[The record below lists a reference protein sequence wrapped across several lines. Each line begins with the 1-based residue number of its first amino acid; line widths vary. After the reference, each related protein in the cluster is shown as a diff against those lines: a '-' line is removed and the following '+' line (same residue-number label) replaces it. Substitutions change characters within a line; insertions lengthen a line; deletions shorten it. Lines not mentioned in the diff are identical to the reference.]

1 MKHFEVESIEQEMTR
16 SNSTTMITSSS
27 SWLEEDNFNFT
38 TGAIAIATCSGSVS
52 FLCSMI
58 TVYIILKSPKAVFH
72 TPYHR
77 IMLLLSTGDM
87 ITSLGVALT
96 TLPMPKDVVYAFAQK
111 SYGNVLTCS
120 IQAMVVISGSA
131 GTLLISSLLYI
142 YYLCSLVFQMSDA
155 KFRKYVETP
164 FIMGSIGFLLY
175 LLIAIVDFENMNPSP
190 KAVWCS
196 NEKYPFDCNTNL
208 DDGEQECRGRDGVGD
223 DYDKNTFSV
232 IVLVFSILILVM
244 FLIIFFFYRNERK
257 LQKLALPDENEN
269 TTSADERI
277 GSIIDEL
284 KEQRAETKR
293 ITQQSLLYITAF
305 FTTWAFPMLYFYL
318 HENHLIAA
326 LRLLLFPLQGLF
338 NFMIFLY
345 HKVDALHLKRK
356 SNGDVE
362 INNFDAI
369 KTILLH
375 PGKAYV
381 ESTVHISNLSNMI
394 DEIIRHR
401 EELAQERFEEDDENQ
416 KHTNHEFSKSTTNE
430 KEDSSIS
437 PSLANKYS
445 DLSYDKGHSVS
456 KISSKKWHKLA
467 LSQGESIGSSW
478 ESHDHKQYEF
488 YQASPSS
495 TRNQSDGSK

>member
-1 MKHFEVESIEQEMTR
+1 MKSFEEDSIEQMTR
-16 SNSTTMITSSS
+16 SNSTTITSSS
-27 SWLEEDNFNFT
+27 PWLEEDNFNFT

-72 TPYHR
+72 TAYHR

-87 ITSLGVALT
+87 ITSLGIALT

-111 SYGNVLTCS
+111 SYGNVLTCN
-120 IQAMVVISGSA
+120 IQAMVVISGTTSV
-131 GTLLISSLLYI
+131 LLISSLLYI

-164 FIMGSIGFLLY
+164 FIMGIIGFMFY
-175 LLIAIVDFENMNPSP
+175 LLIAQIDFENMNPSP
-190 KAVWCS
+190 KAIWCT
-196 NEKYPFDCNTNL
+196 NDKYPFDCNTDL

-232 IVLVFSILILVM
+232 IVLVFAILILVM

-257 LQKLALPDENEN
+257 LQKLTLPDEENEN

-277 GSIIDEL
+277 RSIIDEL
-284 KEQRAETKR
+284 KEKRAETRR
-293 ITQQSLLYITAF
+293 ITKQSLLYITAF

-369 KTILLH
+369 KKILLH
-375 PGKAYV
+375 PGEAYV
-381 ESTVHISNLSNMI
+381 ETTVHISNLSNMI

-401 EELAQERFEEDDENQ
+401 EEHAQERFVEDDENQ
-416 KHTNHEFSKSTTNE
+416 KHTNVDYSSTDE
-430 KEDSSIS
+430 KEDTSIS

-445 DLSYDKGHSVS
+445 DLSYDKDHSVS
-456 KISSKKWHKLA
+456 KISSKKWHELA
-467 LSQGESIGSSW
+467 LSYGESIGSSW

-488 YQASPSS
+488 YQASASS
-495 TRNQSDGSK
+495 TRNQRDSSK